1 MVWFYAVSIL
11 GGLYVLMGALIVLTT
26 GANVDVGA
34 SGRWLATLGRGA
46 MTIAM
51 VALLARLGGVWRR
64 LERWMD
70 AASGSAAQGLRGA
83 LVFLAAPA
91 MIGAAVFV
99 LILASIATGENSWEA
114 AFGP

>member
-1 MVWFYAVSIL
+1 MRVSCRVAGDTLQPRPQAVDELIGDL
-11 GGLYVLMGALIVLTT
+11 GKP
-26 GANVDVGA
+26 
-34 SGRWLATLGRGA
+34 
-46 MTIAM
+46 
-51 VALLARLGGVWRR
+51 
-64 LERWMD
+64 
-70 AASGSAAQGLRGA
+70 GA

>member
-1 MVWFYAVSIL
+1 MVWFYAVAIL
-11 GGLYVLMGALIVLTT
+11 GGLYVLMGALIVMTT
-26 GANVDVGA
+26 GADIDVDA
-34 SGRWLATLGRGA
+34 NGRWLATLGRGA

-70 AASGSAAQGLRGA
+70 AGSGAAAQGLRGA

-91 MIGAAVFV
+91 MIGAAIFV